1 MIGKG
6 ARIACLIQ
14 CVAGKSMAG
23 DSYIFFGMHSVLMGV
38 PASAVSE
45 CDGGDGGGEHAG
57 CE

>member
-1 MIGKG
+1 MIDKR
-6 ARIACLIQ
+6 ARFAILMHCA
-14 CVAGKSMAG
+14 AGKDMVGGYYVS
-23 DSYIFFGMHSVLMGV
+23 FGTILMGV